1 MTLRRTNFAYNGSE
15 SVQTASGG
23 AGTQI
28 RRKMFYVNS
37 RDTPDGLEMVELA
50 KKKYLDEF
58 GYEQNLIPGVYLTRL
73 QGRQIS
79 KNIVELVAEYTGLQ
93 NVVGSGTNLYNFESF
108 TIPTKSFVTQN
119 AQGSMVLIGGQS
131 TSGTFTAEEIAALPT
146 DVVNNPAVRISLQ
159 RTIFGINPLVLHL
172 GKIGTLNKFP
182 STIGGVTFGPG
193 SLLCEGINSAGNTIG
208 TIDVLGQT
216 PANLLLYPYSL
227 SFVFSLEG
235 FTTQFFENGQL
246 RFGNQYR
253 IGDWGFNA

>member
-1 MTLRRTNFAYNGSE
+1 
-15 SVQTASGG
+15 
-23 AGTQI
+23 
-28 RRKMFYVNS
+28 
-37 RDTPDGLEMVELA
+37 
-50 KKKYLDEF
+50 
-58 GYEQNLIPGVYLTRL
+58 
-73 QGRQIS
+73 
-79 KNIVELVAEYTGLQ
+79 
-93 NVVGSGTNLYNFESF
+93 
-108 TIPTKSFVTQN
+108 
-119 AQGSMVLIGGQS
+119 MVLIGGQS
-131 TSGTFTAEEIAALPT
+131 SSGTFTAEEIAALPT

-159 RTIFGINPLVLHL
+159 RTIFGVNPLVLHL

-208 TIDVLGQT
+208 TVDVLGQT

>member
-28 RRKMFYVNS
+28 RRKMFYVND
-37 RDTPDGLEMVELA
+37 RETPDGLELVEVA

-58 GYEQNLIPGVYLTRL
+58 GYDQDLIRGVYLTRL

-93 NVVGSGTNLYNFESF
+93 STVGSGTNLYNFESF
-108 TIPTKSFVTQN
+108 TIPTKSYVTN
-119 AQGSMVLIGGQS
+119 DANGATVLIGGQS
-131 TSGTFTAEEIAALPT
+131 STAILTAEEIAALPT
-146 DVVNNPAVRISLQ
+146 DVINNPAIRINIQ

-172 GKIGTLNKFP
+172 GKIGTLNQFP
-182 STIGGVTFGPG
+182 SSIGGITFGAG
-193 SLLCEGINSAGNTIG
+193 TLLCEGINSAGNTIG

-216 PANLLLYPYSL
+216 PPDLLLYPYSL
-227 SFVFSLEG
+227 SFVYSLEG

-253 IGDWGFNA
+253 IGDWGYNA